1 MTTRKPE
8 DLTLEEVKEQMC
20 TKDFTTTKQK
30 THQNMQRLF
39 FGKET
44 RARRTKETGR
54 KHK

>member
-30 THQNMQRLF
+30 THQN
-39 FGKET
+39 T
-44 RARRTKETGR
+44 
-54 KHK
+54 